1 MSGKIRR
8 RIVLVTSG
16 LGTLHGGIG
25 VVSHSILRA
34 LRADHDV
41 DVWLH
46 PVALP
51 RPLRIGF
58 LAARALLGSLHAP
71 DFIFYEHVHLAA
83 LHRTLPSLQ
92 KVPYGVFLHGIEVWQ
107 PLVGR
112 RREALVNANIL
123 VANSA
128 TTVTM
133 AREVNRWLPEVKVT
147 WLGVTVGD
155 PTVCPGEL
163 PPTATIVGRM
173 ASLERLKGHDAVL
186 DAWPAIRRAVPD
198 AHLVIVGTGNDRLRL
213 EARVRQENLPGVEF
227 RGRLSDA
234 ERDRIYQTS
243 RLFFFPSKGEGFGLA
258 GVEAA
263 GWGVPLLGLRGTV
276 MDELFPN
283 GCAIF
288 AGDVSAG
295 AIADA
300 AIPVLR
306 DSQLA
311 NTVGRSGRQRVR
323 QTFLEEHFLARFRAA
338 LEPLPEGQPV
348 SGNFPS
354 SNSPSFRAGHRT
366 PT

>member
-1 MSGKIRR
+1 MSGKNRS

-16 LGTLHGGIG
+16 LGTQHGGIG

-51 RPLRIGF
+51 RPLRVGF
-58 LAARALLGSLHAP
+58 LAARALVGSLRTP
-71 DFIFYEHVHLAA
+71 DFVFYEHVHLAV
-83 LHRTLPSLQ
+83 LHRTLPLLQ
-92 KVPYGVFLHGIEVWQ
+92 EVPYGVFLHGIEVWQ

-112 RREALVNANIL
+112 RRAALVNANIL

-128 TTVTM
+128 TTVAA
-133 AREVNRWLPEVKVT
+133 ARAVNPWLPEVKVT
-147 WLGVTVGD
+147 WLGVPAGGPAVR
-155 PTVCPGEL
+155 PGEL

-186 DAWPAIRRAVPD
+186 DAWPEIRRAVPD
-198 AHLVIVGTGNDRLRL
+198 VRLVIVGTGNDRPRL

-227 RGRLSDA
+227 LGRLNDA

-243 RLFFFPSKGEGFGLA
+243 RLFFFPSRGEGFGLA

-283 GCAIF
+283 GYAVF
-288 AGDVSAG
+288 ARDLSVA

-306 DSQLA
+306 HSQVA
-311 NTVGRSGRQRVR
+311 DAVGRSGRQRV
-323 QTFLEEHFLARFRAA
+323 QEMFLEEHFFARFRAA
-338 LEPLPEGQPV
+338 LAPLLEAHRF
-348 SGNFPS
+348 SGNCPS
-354 SNSPSFRAGHRT
+354 SNSPSFSTGQRT